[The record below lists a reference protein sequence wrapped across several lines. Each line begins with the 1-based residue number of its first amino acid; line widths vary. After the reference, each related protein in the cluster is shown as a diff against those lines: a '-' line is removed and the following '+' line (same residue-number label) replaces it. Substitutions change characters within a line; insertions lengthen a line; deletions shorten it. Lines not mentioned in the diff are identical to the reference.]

1 MTLNTLC
8 AGSGGQGVLTLG
20 NVLGNAG
27 MIQGLHATYLPAY
40 GAAVRGGT
48 ANCTVCISE
57 EEIASPVVSN
67 PDILVAMNQPSAMA
81 FMNRLVSGG
90 KLLYN
95 SSIITG
101 LPKRSDIDFIPVPAN
116 DLARELGNERS
127 ANMILLGS
135 LVKVGQLLT
144 LDSVFDSLEI
154 LMGSK
159 PALVKVSCQA
169 VTKGYDFLNQ

>member
-1 MTLNTLC
+1 MILNTLC
-8 AGSGGQGVLTLG
+8 AGSGGQGILTLG

-27 MIQGLHATYLPAY
+27 MLQGLHATYLPAY

-48 ANCTVCISE
+48 ANCTVSISD

-95 SSIITG
+95 SSIIVD
-101 LPKRSDIDFIPVPAN
+101 LPKRGDIEFIPVPAN
-116 DLARELGNERS
+116 ELALELGNARS

-135 LVKVGQLLT
+135 LIQVGQVLAVE
-144 LDSVFDSLEI
+144 SVFKSLEV
-154 LMGSK
+154 LMASK
-159 PALVKVSCQA
+159 PALVKISCQA
-169 VTKGYDFLNQ
+169 VTRGYDFLNQ